1 MLDSENNETVEPI
14 FKKGGLTVGKRDVN
28 KYIIQLKKSKFK
40 IPYIKVNKRKIE
52 EVYYIADNLHSLTI
66 GATRSGKTRSVVLE
80 SINNIALAGES
91 MIVSD
96 PKGELYEYT
105 CKELERLGYKVLT
118 LDFKNPLKS
127 SHYNFLQPVI
137 DAVNKND
144 IPLAEN
150 RASDIVSSLVG
161 EAKGE
166 KIWNDGEKSV
176 IKAGIMAVVMEN
188 TKKPEFQNLVNV
200 YNFLSEMCM
209 EQPDKTMLMDTF
221 LEGLPKN
228 HPAVSAFA
236 PARIAPSKT
245 RASFFT
251 SALNT
256 LNIFT
261 DSYIASMISSTD
273 ISAVDIGTNR
283 CALFCILPDEKIT
296 MYRTMFIVC
305 KSNLHAD
312 L

>member
-1 MLDSENNETVEPI
+1 
-14 FKKGGLTVGKRDVN
+14 
-28 KYIIQLKKSKFK
+28 
-40 IPYIKVNKRKIE
+40 
-52 EVYYIADNLHSLTI
+52 
-66 GATRSGKTRSVVLE
+66 
-80 SINNIALAGES
+80 

-137 DAVNKND
+137 DAVNRND

-273 ISAVDIGTNR
+273 ISAEDIGTNR

-296 MYRTMFIVC
+296 MYGLCSLFVNQIYMRTC
-305 KSNLHAD
+305 RTCR
-312 L
+312 

>member
-1 MLDSENNETVEPI
+1 
-14 FKKGGLTVGKRDVN
+14 
-28 KYIIQLKKSKFK
+28 
-40 IPYIKVNKRKIE
+40 
-52 EVYYIADNLHSLTI
+52 
-66 GATRSGKTRSVVLE
+66 
-80 SINNIALAGES
+80 

-188 TKKPEFQNLVNV
+188 TKKPELQNLVNV

-221 LEGLPKN
+221 LEGLAKN

-273 ISAVDIGTNR
+273 ISAEDIGTNR

-296 MYRTMFIVC
+296 MYRFMFAVC
-305 KSNLHAD
+305 KPNLHAD
-312 L
+312 LLNLRTTGVDNL

>member
-1 MLDSENNETVEPI
+1 M
-14 FKKGGLTVGKRDVN
+14 
-28 KYIIQLKKSKFK
+28 
-40 IPYIKVNKRKIE
+40 
-52 EVYYIADNLHSLTI
+52 
-66 GATRSGKTRSVVLE
+66 VLE

-137 DAVNKND
+137 DAVNRND

-296 MYRTMFIVC
+296 MYRTMFVVR

>member
-1 MLDSENNETVEPI
+1 M
-14 FKKGGLTVGKRDVN
+14 
-28 KYIIQLKKSKFK
+28 IQS
-40 IPYIKVNKRKIE
+40 
-52 EVYYIADNLHSLTI
+52 
-66 GATRSGKTRSVVLE
+66 
-80 SINNIALAGES
+80 
-91 MIVSD
+91 
-96 PKGELYEYT
+96 GELFQYS
-105 CKELERLGYKVLT
+105 CKELEQLGYKVLT

-137 DAVNKND
+137 DAVNKGD

-188 TKKPEFQNLVNV
+188 IKHPEYQNLVNV

-261 DSYIASMISSTD
+261 DSYIASMIASTD
-273 ISAVDIGTNR
+273 ISAEDLGNSRT
-283 CALFCILPDEKIT
+283 ALFCILPDEKVT
-296 MYRTMFIVC
+296 MYRSLFSIC
-305 KSNLHAD
+305 KPNIYAV
-312 L
+312 

>member
-1 MLDSENNETVEPI
+1 M
-14 FKKGGLTVGKRDVN
+14 
-28 KYIIQLKKSKFK
+28 
-40 IPYIKVNKRKIE
+40 
-52 EVYYIADNLHSLTI
+52 
-66 GATRSGKTRSVVLE
+66 VLE

-137 DAVNKND
+137 DAVNRND

-296 MYRTMFIVC
+296 MYRTMFVVC

>member
-1 MLDSENNETVEPI
+1 M
-14 FKKGGLTVGKRDVN
+14 
-28 KYIIQLKKSKFK
+28 IQS
-40 IPYIKVNKRKIE
+40 
-52 EVYYIADNLHSLTI
+52 
-66 GATRSGKTRSVVLE
+66 
-80 SINNIALAGES
+80 
-91 MIVSD
+91 
-96 PKGELYEYT
+96 GELYEYT
-105 CKELERLGYKVLT
+105 CKELEQLGYKVLT

-137 DAVNKND
+137 DAVNKGD

-209 EQPDKTMLMDTF
+209 EQSDKTMLMDTF

-261 DSYIASMISSTD
+261 DSYIASMIASTD
-273 ISAVDIGTNR
+273 ISAYDIGTNR

-296 MYRTMFIVC
+296 MYRFMLVIC
-305 KSNLHAD
+305 KSNLYAV

>member
-1 MLDSENNETVEPI
+1 M
-14 FKKGGLTVGKRDVN
+14 
-28 KYIIQLKKSKFK
+28 IQS
-40 IPYIKVNKRKIE
+40 
-52 EVYYIADNLHSLTI
+52 
-66 GATRSGKTRSVVLE
+66 
-80 SINNIALAGES
+80 
-91 MIVSD
+91 
-96 PKGELYEYT
+96 GELYQYT

-137 DAVNKND
+137 NAVNAGD

-161 EAKGE
+161 ESKGE

-176 IKAGIMAVVMEN
+176 IKTGIMAVVMGNIEH
-188 TKKPEFQNLVNV
+188 PELQNLPNV
-200 YNFLSEMCM
+200 YNFISEMCT
-209 EQPDKTMLMDTF
+209 EQSDKTMLMDIY
-221 LEGLPKN
+221 LDSLPKN

-273 ISAVDIGTNR
+273 ISVKELGTDR
-283 CALFCILPDEKIT
+283 VALFCILPDEKIT
-296 MYRTMFIVC
+296 MYRTLFTIC
-305 KSNLHAD
+305 ESSLYAD
-312 L
+312 W

>member
-1 MLDSENNETVEPI
+1 
-14 FKKGGLTVGKRDVN
+14 
-28 KYIIQLKKSKFK
+28 
-40 IPYIKVNKRKIE
+40 
-52 EVYYIADNLHSLTI
+52 
-66 GATRSGKTRSVVLE
+66 
-80 SINNIALAGES
+80 

-188 TKKPEFQNLVNV
+188 TKKPELQNLVNV

-273 ISAVDIGTNR
+273 ISAEDIGTNR

-296 MYRTMFIVC
+296 MYRFMFSIR
-305 KSNLHAD
+305 KSNLYAD
-312 L
+312 SLNLRITEVDNL

>member
-1 MLDSENNETVEPI
+1 M
-14 FKKGGLTVGKRDVN
+14 
-28 KYIIQLKKSKFK
+28 
-40 IPYIKVNKRKIE
+40 
-52 EVYYIADNLHSLTI
+52 
-66 GATRSGKTRSVVLE
+66 
-80 SINNIALAGES
+80 
-91 MIVSD
+91 
-96 PKGELYEYT
+96 
-105 CKELERLGYKVLT
+105 
-118 LDFKNPLKS
+118 
-127 SHYNFLQPVI
+127 QPVI

-188 TKKPEFQNLVNV
+188 TDHPEYQNLVNV
-200 YNFLSEMCM
+200 YHFLSEMCM

-251 SALNT
+251 NALNT

-273 ISAVDIGTNR
+273 ITAEEIGSNR
-283 CALFCILPDEKIT
+283 LVLYCILPDEKVT
-296 MYRTMFIVC
+296 MYRLMLALC
-305 KSNLHAD
+305 KPNLYAVW
-312 L
+312 

>member
-1 MLDSENNETVEPI
+1 
-14 FKKGGLTVGKRDVN
+14 
-28 KYIIQLKKSKFK
+28 
-40 IPYIKVNKRKIE
+40 
-52 EVYYIADNLHSLTI
+52 
-66 GATRSGKTRSVVLE
+66 
-80 SINNIALAGES
+80 

-188 TKKPEFQNLVNV
+188 TKKPELQNLVNV

-221 LEGLPKN
+221 LEGLAKN

-273 ISAVDIGTNR
+273 ISAEDIGTNR

-296 MYRTMFIVC
+296 MYRIMFVIR

>member
-1 MLDSENNETVEPI
+1 M
-14 FKKGGLTVGKRDVN
+14 
-28 KYIIQLKKSKFK
+28 IQ
-40 IPYIKVNKRKIE
+40 N
-52 EVYYIADNLHSLTI
+52 
-66 GATRSGKTRSVVLE
+66 
-80 SINNIALAGES
+80 
-91 MIVSD
+91 
-96 PKGELYEYT
+96 GELYEYS
-105 CKELERLGYKVLT
+105 CKELEQLGYKVLT

-137 DAVNKND
+137 DAVNKGD

-188 TKKPEFQNLVNV
+188 QEHPEYQNLVNV

-261 DSYIASMISSTD
+261 DSYIASMIASTD
-273 ISAVDIGTNR
+273 ISAEELGTGR
-283 CALFCILPDEKIT
+283 TALFCILPDEKVT
-296 MYRTMFIVC
+296 MYGLCSLFVNQIYMGLVE
-305 KSNLHAD
+305 LAD
-312 L
+312 SRGGQLVNRVNFVLDEFREFFSYSKFRSAFLQ

>member
-1 MLDSENNETVEPI
+1 
-14 FKKGGLTVGKRDVN
+14 
-28 KYIIQLKKSKFK
+28 
-40 IPYIKVNKRKIE
+40 
-52 EVYYIADNLHSLTI
+52 
-66 GATRSGKTRSVVLE
+66 
-80 SINNIALAGES
+80 

-188 TKKPEFQNLVNV
+188 TKKPELQNLVNV

-221 LEGLPKN
+221 LEGLAKN

-256 LNIFT
+256 LNIF
-261 DSYIASMISSTD
+261 SPR
-273 ISAVDIGTNR
+273 VR
-283 CALFCILPDEKIT
+283 CIIIYPSFIK
-296 MYRTMFIVC
+296 YRIR
-305 KSNLHAD
+305 LY
-312 L
+312 

>member
-1 MLDSENNETVEPI
+1 
-14 FKKGGLTVGKRDVN
+14 
-28 KYIIQLKKSKFK
+28 
-40 IPYIKVNKRKIE
+40 
-52 EVYYIADNLHSLTI
+52 
-66 GATRSGKTRSVVLE
+66 
-80 SINNIALAGES
+80 
-91 MIVSD
+91 MILN
-96 PKGELYEYT
+96 GELYQYS

-137 DAVNKND
+137 NAVNSGD

-161 EAKGE
+161 ESKGE

-176 IKAGIMAVVMEN
+176 IKTGIMAVVMGN
-188 TKKPEFQNLVNV
+188 TEHPELQNLTNV
-200 YNFLSEMCM
+200 YNFISEMCT
-209 EQPDKTMLMDTF
+209 EQSDKTMLMDIY
-221 LEGLPKN
+221 LDSLPKN

-261 DSYIASMISSTD
+261 DSYISSMISCTD
-273 ISAVDIGTNR
+273 ISVEELGNER
-283 CALFCILPDEKIT
+283 VALFCILPDEKIT
-296 MYRTMFIVC
+296 MYGLCSLFVNQIYMGLVELADSRGGQLVNRVNFILDEFRKFRSYTKFC
-305 KSNLHAD
+305 SD
-312 L
+312 F

>member
-1 MLDSENNETVEPI
+1 MQE
-14 FKKGGLTVGKRDVN
+14 
-28 KYIIQLKKSKFK
+28 
-40 IPYIKVNKRKIE
+40 KV
-52 EVYYIADNLHSLTI
+52 SF
-66 GATRSGKTRSVVLE
+66 VVTQ
-80 SINNIALAGES
+80 N
-91 MIVSD
+91 
-96 PKGELYEYT
+96 GELYEYS
-105 CKELERLGYKVLT
+105 CKELEQLGYKVLT

-137 DAVNKND
+137 DAVNRGD

-176 IKAGIMAVVMEN
+176 IKAAIMAVVMEN
-188 TKKPEFQNLVNV
+188 KDHPEYQNLVNV

-209 EQPDKTMLMDTF
+209 EQPDKTMLIDTF

-261 DSYIASMISSTD
+261 DSYIASMIASTD
-273 ISAVDIGTNR
+273 ITAEQLGTGR
-283 CALFCILPDEKIT
+283 TALFCILPDEKVT
-296 MYRTMFIVC
+296 MYGLCSLFVNQIYMRTCRTCRC
-305 KSNLHAD
+305 KRWTTC
-312 L
+312 

>member
-1 MLDSENNETVEPI
+1 
-14 FKKGGLTVGKRDVN
+14 
-28 KYIIQLKKSKFK
+28 
-40 IPYIKVNKRKIE
+40 
-52 EVYYIADNLHSLTI
+52 
-66 GATRSGKTRSVVLE
+66 
-80 SINNIALAGES
+80 
-91 MIVSD
+91 MILN
-96 PKGELYEYT
+96 GELFQYT
-105 CKELERLGYKVLT
+105 SKELEQLGYKVLT

-188 TKKPEFQNLVNV
+188 IDHPEYQNLVNV
-200 YNFLSEMCM
+200 YHFLSEMCM
-209 EQPDKTMLMDTF
+209 EQPDKTMLIDTF

-273 ISAVDIGTNR
+273 ITAEEIGSGR
-283 CALFCILPDEKIT
+283 LALFCILPDEKVT
-296 MYRTMFIVC
+296 MYRIMFAFR
-305 KSNLHAD
+305 KPNLYAVW
-312 L
+312 

>member
-1 MLDSENNETVEPI
+1 ML
-14 FKKGGLTVGKRDVN
+14 LT
-28 KYIIQLKKSKFK
+28 
-40 IPYIKVNKRKIE
+40 
-52 EVYYIADNLHSLTI
+52 
-66 GATRSGKTRSVVLE
+66 SG
-80 SINNIALAGES
+80 
-91 MIVSD
+91 
-96 PKGELYEYT
+96 
-105 CKELERLGYKVLT
+105 
-118 LDFKNPLKS
+118 
-127 SHYNFLQPVI
+127 
-137 DAVNKND
+137 D

-188 TKKPEFQNLVNV
+188 TKHPEYQNLVNV

-209 EQPDKTMLMDTF
+209 EQADKTMLMDTF

-261 DSYIASMISSTD
+261 DSYIASMIASTD
-273 ISAVDIGTNR
+273 ISADELANNR
-283 CALFCILPDEKIT
+283 CILYCILPDEKVT
-296 MYRTMFIVC
+296 MYRSLFTFR

>member
-1 MLDSENNETVEPI
+1 
-14 FKKGGLTVGKRDVN
+14 
-28 KYIIQLKKSKFK
+28 
-40 IPYIKVNKRKIE
+40 
-52 EVYYIADNLHSLTI
+52 
-66 GATRSGKTRSVVLE
+66 
-80 SINNIALAGES
+80 
-91 MIVSD
+91 
-96 PKGELYEYT
+96 
-105 CKELERLGYKVLT
+105 
-118 LDFKNPLKS
+118 
-127 SHYNFLQPVI
+127 
-137 DAVNKND
+137 
-144 IPLAEN
+144 
-150 RASDIVSSLVG
+150 
-161 EAKGE
+161 
-166 KIWNDGEKSV
+166 
-176 IKAGIMAVVMEN
+176 MEN

-221 LEGLPKN
+221 LEGLAKN

-273 ISAVDIGTNR
+273 ISAEDIGTNR

-296 MYRTMFIVC
+296 MYRFMFAVC
-305 KSNLHAD
+305 KPNLYAD
-312 L
+312 SWNLRTTEVDNL